1 MAKAEVKIFN
11 KTYALKAPTENLDD
25 LLKYAAY
32 VDEKMKEVARD
43 SRLVS
48 TEKIALVAALNIAAE
63 YFKVKGKLESLEK
76 EMERKLSQLVK
87 LVEQAGGEG
96 GQ

>member
-1 MAKAEVKIFN
+1 MAKAEVRIFN
-11 KTYALKAPTENLDD
+11 KNYALKTSSESMDD

-32 VDEKMKEVARD
+32 VDEKMKEVAQEG
-43 SRLVS
+43 RLVS

-63 YFKVKGKLESLEK
+63 YFKVKKELEKLEEDI
-76 EMERKLSQLVK
+76 ERKIGQLIH

>member
-1 MAKAEVKIFN
+1 MAKAEVRIFN

-25 LLKYAAY
+25 LLEWAAF
-32 VDEKMKEVARD
+32 VDEKMKEVAQE

-63 YFKVKGKLESLEK
+63 YFKVKKRLESLEK
-76 EMERKLSQLVK
+76 ETERKLSQLVK

>member
-1 MAKAEVKIFN
+1 MAKAEVRIFN
-11 KTYALKAPTENLDD
+11 KTYALKAPSESLED
-25 LLKYAAY
+25 LLKYVAY
-32 VDEKMKEVARD
+32 VDEKMKEVAQE

-63 YFKVKGKLESLEK
+63 YFKVKKELERLEK
-76 EMERKLSQLVK
+76 EIERKLNQLVH